1 MTAPRMPMIDH
12 FSQADGLATFRP
24 IGEHTLVSI
33 VEAVNRTIAH
43 CRELRICR
51 LLVVTHKVTGVS
63 PPTMIDRFL
72 AVEDWAHAARG
83 LVVVGL
89 AMSAKNI
96 DPQKFGVKVGR
107 MHDNPVGPHPRGS
120 CQLTI
125 GKEQLS
131 EVLSWLVLN
140 RKGLTV
146 FTHAQTGNALKDH
159 TDHVIW
165 LGPSE
170 TLELSQFR

>member
-96 DPQKFGVKVGR
+96 HPEKFGVKVAT
-107 MHDNPVGPHPRGS
+107 S
-120 CQLTI
+120 F
-125 GKEQLS
+125 
-131 EVLSWLVLN
+131 
-140 RKGLTV
+140 GLTLDA
-146 FTHAQTGNALKDH
+146 FATEAEALE
-159 TDHVIW
+159 W
-165 LGPSE
+165 LSGYDSKGR
-170 TLELSQFR
+170 QKKA